1 MSEEQVAEVSAEPE
15 VTQSV
20 ADDWRSSIPE
30 EIRGHRSL
38 ESIKDVGS
46 LAKSY
51 VNAQSMIGAD
61 KVAIPGRHAT
71 DDDWVPV
78 WDKLGRP
85 EAPEGYELENTPG
98 EGIEP
103 NADMLNWFKG
113 AAHNAGL
120 TPGQAQKLLNDY
132 NGMIAESGQVD
143 SGQAEQLT
151 QATETELRREY
162 GQAFDD
168 RMGNANAVLANF
180 GQQEMTEIEL
190 ADGRLLGDHP
200 EMIRMMVNIGEFL
213 EQRIGED
220 SLEGISSPNAMTP
233 TDAMHKLS
241 ELRAPGSPYW
251 DNKHPQ
257 HQFYVEE
264 SLRYQEM
271 AST

>member
-38 ESIKDVGS
+38 ESMKDVGS

-71 DDDWVPV
+71 DVDCVPV

-85 EAPEGYELENTPG
+85 EAPEGYELENNPG
-98 EGIEP
+98 EGLEP

-143 SGQAEQLT
+143 SGAHPSHRNR
-151 QATETELRREY
+151 AAARIWPGLR
-162 GQAFDD
+162 
-168 RMGNANAVLANF
+168 
-180 GQQEMTEIEL
+180 
-190 ADGRLLGDHP
+190 
-200 EMIRMMVNIGEFL
+200 
-213 EQRIGED
+213 
-220 SLEGISSPNAMTP
+220 
-233 TDAMHKLS
+233 
-241 ELRAPGSPYW
+241 
-251 DNKHPQ
+251 
-257 HQFYVEE
+257 
-264 SLRYQEM
+264 
-271 AST
+271 